1 MQSADGR
8 VGIMMPG
15 AEAIQL
21 IKLHGVN
28 PAAYL
33 EDVLTRLVVGHL
45 NSRLDELTPWVW
57 KAASP

>member
-1 MQSADGR
+1 MRSADGR

-21 IKLHGVN
+21 IKLHRVN